1 MKNIITTIGSITLAA
16 LVGCQTFPTPNDL
29 ANLAPPG
36 QWPNHK
42 MSRAEREF
50 YQVRNYAASLS
61 PVDRAIFAQ
70 VFMGELASRRAA
82 AAQMGAAIAQSSA
95 IIGAGLIQAGA
106 INSASSAIRSSAPT
120 PFMQYMNGYQ
130 ARQMNSQVHQMN
142 SQIGDIS
149 RNVRDIQFR
158 TRGW

>member
-1 MKNIITTIGSITLAA
+1 
-16 LVGCQTFPTPNDL
+16 
-29 ANLAPPG
+29 
-36 QWPNHK
+36 

-61 PVDRAIFAQ
+61 PEDRAIFMQ
-70 VFMGELASRRAA
+70 GRFIEMASRRIA
-82 AAQMGAAIAQSSA
+82 AAQIGAAIAQSSA
-95 IIGAGLIQAGA
+95 IMGAGLIQAGA
-106 INSASSAIRSSAPT
+106 INSAIRSTAPT
-120 PFMQYMNGYQ
+120 PFMHYMNGYQ

-142 SQIGDIS
+142 SQLGDIN